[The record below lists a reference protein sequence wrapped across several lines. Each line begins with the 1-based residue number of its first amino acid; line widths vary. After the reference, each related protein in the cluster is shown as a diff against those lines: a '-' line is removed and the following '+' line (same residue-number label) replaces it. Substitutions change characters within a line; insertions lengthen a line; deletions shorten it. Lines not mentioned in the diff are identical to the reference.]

1 MYNLLIVLVILCI
14 CMSLRT
20 LFFSYKLKNKQ
31 ISFDNFLFLA
41 FAYCVL
47 MIGFGLIFLLL
58 EIKGFNIIMDHGSQL
73 EGSYFHKLYTSVYLS
88 AVTLF
93 SVGFGDVVPL
103 GIGRVIVIME
113 ALIGYTIPAAFVVK
127 SVLDFDQVNIKKK

>member
-1 MYNLLIVLVILCI
+1 MYNLLIILVILCI

-20 LFFSYKLKNKQ
+20 LFFSHKLKNKH
-31 ISFDNFLFLA
+31 ISFDNFMFLA

-47 MIGFGLIFLLL
+47 MIGFGLIYLLL
-58 EIKGFNIIMDHGSQL
+58 EIKGYHIIIDHGSVL
-73 EGSYFHKLYTSVYLS
+73 TGSYFHKLYTSLYLS

-103 GIGRVIVIME
+103 GIGRAIVIIE

-127 SVLDFDQVNIKKK
+127 SVLDHDQVSFRKK

>member
-20 LFFSYKLKNKQ
+20 LFFSHKLKGKQ

-47 MIGFGLIFLLL
+47 MIGFGLIYLLL
-58 EIKGFNIIMDHGSQL
+58 EIKGLNIIIDHGAQL
-73 EGSYFHKLYTSVYLS
+73 SGSYFHKLYTTLYLS

-93 SVGFGDVVPL
+93 SVGFGDVVPI
-103 GIGRVIVIME
+103 GIGRVIVIIE

-127 SVLDFDQVNIKKK
+127 SVLDYDQATIKK